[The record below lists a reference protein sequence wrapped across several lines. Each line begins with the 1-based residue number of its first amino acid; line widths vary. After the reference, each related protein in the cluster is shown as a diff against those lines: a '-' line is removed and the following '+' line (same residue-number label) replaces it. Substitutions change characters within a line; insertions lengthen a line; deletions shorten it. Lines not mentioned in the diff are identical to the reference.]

1 MLPEKRKNTSKK
13 RYQISRGRSFVIIGV
28 IYAISSAVGI
38 MIYRGL
44 SYHFAVS
51 LLIADVAATVLVFAF
66 SVIFRNSS
74 VYDPYWS
81 VAPVVIVIYASC
93 IHEPDPLRIFMLI
106 AICIWGVRLTANWA
120 YTFNGLAYQ
129 DWRYTKLE
137 GDTGDLYPVINLL
150 GIHMFP
156 TLVVY
161 GCMLPAV
168 FVYHYDTSFG
178 PLNVLGFAISLCAV
192 VLQGAAD
199 VQMHRYRLHRETAF
213 LRTGLW
219 RWSRHPNYLGE
230 ILMWW
235 GVGISAFS
243 SMPDRP
249 YLLTGAMVNTL
260 MFLVIS
266 IPLADGR
273 QSEKPGF
280 EAYRAETRMLL
291 PIPRVTVRRTARS
304 E

>member
-1 MLPEKRKNTSKK
+1 MDSKK
-13 RYQISRGRSFVIIGV
+13 RCRISRSASFLIIGTIYV
-28 IYAISSAVGI
+28 IAAAAGI
-38 MIYRGL
+38 LIYRGL
-44 SYHFAVS
+44 SYHFALN
-51 LLIADVAATVLVFAF
+51 LLIADIAATVIVFVF
-66 SVIFRNSS
+66 SALFRNAS

-81 VAPVVIVIYASC
+81 VAPVVMVIYGSC
-93 IHEPDPLRIFMLI
+93 VRDMDPVRSLMLI
-106 AICIWGVRLTANWA
+106 SICIWGVRLTANWA

-137 GDTGDLYPVINLL
+137 RDTGKFYPVINLL

-161 GCMLPAV
+161 GCMIPAV
-168 FVYHYDTSFG
+168 YVYHYDAGFG
-178 PLNVLGFAISLCAV
+178 PLNVLGFAVSVCAV
-192 VLQGAAD
+192 ALQGTSD
-199 VQMHRYRLHRETAF
+199 IQMHRYRLHRETPF
-213 LRTGLW
+213 IRTGLW
-219 RWSRHPNYLGE
+219 KWSRHPNYLGE

-249 YLLTGAMVNTL
+249 YLLAGALINTL
-260 MFLVIS
+260 MFLVAS

-280 EAYRAETRMLL
+280 DGYRAETRMLL
-291 PIPRVTVRRTARS
+291 PLPKRS
-304 E
+304 SDR